1 MLGAAMVAGAVSAMI
16 AAGSMLELDRAAH
29 KAVSDLADK
38 STAPDVSAP
47 SGRQKQPQ
55 MDFSKGYDAP
65 NRPGYMVER
74 PSDEMNN
81 GQTEAIPQ
89 PRVNPLPN
97 VTPSPTPLPVPD
109 KGVVPGTQLA
119 WQKFATHVPDTGNAP
134 VIAIIID
141 DAGIDKPRT
150 ERAAELPA
158 PITLSYLPY
167 ATHLPEQV
175 ATARKRGHEIM
186 LHMPMEPTSRA
197 VDPGPHALLTSY
209 DKVAILNEMSWMLD
223 RFSGYVGVNN
233 HMGSKF
239 TADPERMAVV
249 MQVMKARGLMFLDS
263 RTSAKSVGYQEA
275 QKFDVPAIERDVF
288 LDDADDAAKISLM
301 LDRVESVARKRGY
314 AVAIGHPRDLT
325 LEALNKWIPKMQ
337 AAGFVFVP
345 ATDIIRRNGVKV
357 TG

>member
-1 MLGAAMVAGAVSAMI
+1 
-16 AAGSMLELDRAAH
+16 
-29 KAVSDLADK
+29 
-38 STAPDVSAP
+38 
-47 SGRQKQPQ
+47 
-55 MDFSKGYDAP
+55 
-65 NRPGYMVER
+65 
-74 PSDEMNN
+74 
-81 GQTEAIPQ
+81 
-89 PRVNPLPN
+89 
-97 VTPSPTPLPVPD
+97 
-109 KGVVPGTQLA
+109 
-119 WQKFATHVPDTGNAP
+119 
-134 VIAIIID
+134 
-141 DAGIDKPRT
+141 
-150 ERAAELPA
+150 
-158 PITLSYLPY
+158 
-167 ATHLPEQV
+167 
-175 ATARKRGHEIM
+175 
-186 LHMPMEPTSRA
+186 MPMEPTSKV

-275 QKFDVPAIERDVF
+275 QKFHVPAIERDVF
-288 LDDADDAAKISLM
+288 IDDSNDTAKISKM
-301 LDRVESVARKRGY
+301 LDRVEKVASKQGY